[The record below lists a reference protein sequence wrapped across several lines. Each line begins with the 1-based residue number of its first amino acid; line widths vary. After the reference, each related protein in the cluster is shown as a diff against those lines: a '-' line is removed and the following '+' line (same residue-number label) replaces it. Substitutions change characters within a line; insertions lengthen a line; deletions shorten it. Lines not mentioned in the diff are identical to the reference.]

1 MFGNY
6 LKEETE
12 KAFSRTAKEIE
23 NALKKTPITAEQIDA
38 GFLIGFENAKETFQ
52 KAMDYIAAENRRL
65 KKF

>member
-38 GFLIGFENAKETFQ
+38 WFLIGFENEKRDIS
-52 KAMDYIAAENRRL
+52 KGY
-65 KKF
+65 